1 MREEGCNILHPWNL
15 SSSGYFHFSALKIV
29 KMSRSTTKPTR
40 WHVRP
45 AKTQIRLGIH
55 RVWSVLVVCFV
66 GYSGPKLYSCG
77 QWRLLV
83 RLIWVFGGC
92 TGHFVSFVFHYLK
105 VRYTY
110 SAEKCCGSNVIF
122 SKHSYERIRTDFR
135 SKNIQI
141 FNKIWYPSILFKHHY
156 VTLFSLRH

>member
-1 MREEGCNILHPWNL
+1 MTSMREERCNILHPWNL
-15 SSSGYFHFSALKIV
+15 SSSGYFHFSALKIM
-29 KMSRSTTKPTR
+29 KMSRSTKKPTR

-77 QWRLLV
+77 QTDLSFR
-83 RLIWVFGGC
+83 WV
-92 TGHFVSFVFHYLK
+92 HRSFCWFCRYHYLK
-105 VRYTY
+105 NRYTY

-122 SKHSYERIRTDFR
+122 SKHSYERIRICCKWWMLSFLTPDMGG
-135 SKNIQI
+135 
-141 FNKIWYPSILFKHHY
+141 
-156 VTLFSLRH
+156 

>member
-1 MREEGCNILHPWNL
+1 MQYITPWNL

-55 RVWSVLVVCFV
+55 RVWSVLVVCFE
-66 GYSGPKLYSCG
+66 
-77 QWRLLV
+77 RLLRTQALFMRTV
-83 RLIWVFGGC
+83 KTLDQTDLSLRWV
-92 TGHFVSFVFHYLK
+92 HRSFCWFCRFHYLK

-110 SAEKCCGSNVIF
+110 SAEKCCGSNVKF
-122 SKHSYERIRTDFR
+122 SKHSYERIRTDFH

-141 FNKIWYPSILFKHHY
+141 FNKNMISEYII
-156 VTLFSLRH
+156 